1 MNIEKLYKAQQLNK
15 DIEVMKTKLERI
27 ERTMDS
33 KKGLLIKD
41 NLYNDIL
48 IDAKHKSVI
57 LILAKSLLETEL
69 KKLEKE
75 FEEL

>member
-1 MNIEKLYKAQQLNK
+1 MNIEKLYKAQQLNE
-15 DIEVMKTKLERI
+15 DIEVIKTKLERI

-33 KKGLLIKD
+33 TAGLLIKD
-41 NLYNDIL
+41 IRYNDIL

-57 LILAKSLLETEL
+57 LILVKSLLETDL